1 MESFQRRES
10 RSACRN
16 LSDPLNNRGV
26 NPILRHSRA
35 VRPDRC
41 TNYLRWSMEIRPI
54 KSEADYE
61 VALKE
66 IETLVGDEADSRKV
80 IA

>member
-1 MESFQRRES
+1 
-10 RSACRN
+10 
-16 LSDPLNNRGV
+16 
-26 NPILRHSRA
+26 
-35 VRPDRC
+35 
-41 TNYLRWSMEIRPI
+41 MEIRPI